1 MTTEPE
7 SARPLLWLSGFR
19 LGSFRVVELS
29 GDCDI
34 ATVQALRDGLARE
47 RGGPDRGLIVDMS
60 RVSFCDGESA
70 ATILVAGTDRR
81 LAVVGVSGITR
92 RVFDVLD
99 PTEQVPRYRSVDAA
113 AWSLSGLP

>member
-7 SARPLLWLSGFR
+7 SARPLLCLSGYH
-19 LGSFRVVELS
+19 LAAFRVVELS

-34 ATVQALRDGLARE
+34 STEQALRDGLAQAP
-47 RGGPDRGLIVDMS
+47 GDPDRGLIVDMS

-70 ATILVAGTDRR
+70 ATILVAESDRR
-81 LAVVGVSGITR
+81 LAVVGVSGATR

-99 PTEQVPRYRSVDAA
+99 PTERVPRYRIVDAA

>member
-7 SARPLLWLSGFR
+7 SAQPLLGLSGYH
-19 LGSFRVVELS
+19 LGAFRVVELS

-34 ATVQALRDGLARE
+34 STARALGDGLAQE
-47 RGGPDRGLIVDMS
+47 LVDPDRTVIVDMS

-70 ATILVAGTDRR
+70 ARILTAGGGRR
-81 LAVVGVSGITR
+81 LAVVGVRGTTR
-92 RVFDVLD
+92 RVFDLLD

>member
-7 SARPLLWLSGFR
+7 KARPLLFRSCYR
-19 LGSFRVVELS
+19 LGAFRVLELS

-34 ATVQALRDGLARE
+34 ATAQALRDELAQQLV
-47 RGGPDRGLIVDMS
+47 DQHQGLIVDMS
-60 RVSFCDGESA
+60 RVSFCDGASA
-70 ATILVAGTDRR
+70 SAILTAGSGRR
-81 LAVVGVSGITR
+81 LAVVGVTGTPG
-92 RVFDVLD
+92 RVFDILD

>member
-7 SARPLLWLSGFR
+7 SARPLLCLSGYH
-19 LGSFRVVELS
+19 LGAFRVVELS

-34 ATVQALRDGLARE
+34 ATAQALRDGLAQAL
-47 RGGPDRGLIVDMS
+47 GDPDRGLIVDMS

-70 ATILVAGTDRR
+70 ATILVAGSGRR
-81 LAVVGVSGITR
+81 LAVVGVSGITGL
-92 RVFDVLD
+92 VFDILD